1 MSLKNLSKVL
11 LALSL
16 SSCASIKVPNSKVC
30 ADLSNDRGYCVTTLT
45 LEESIVDGQEWA
57 DFNKRA
63 LKMSPESYGEIKAV
77 LLKLCK
83 KSKDCDFN
91 EAKTKVQYIE
101 QLLNENSFIQLQTQS
116 H

>member
-1 MSLKNLSKVL
+1 MLLKTIILICL
-11 LALSL
+11 LCFF
-16 SSCASIKVPNSKVC
+16 SCANIKIKDFSVC

-91 EAKTKVQYIE
+91 EAQTKVQYIE